1 MAAGAPAPADVQKR
15 MRQDASVLVIVVPS
29 DPSRRWRLTADR
41 AIERSADSGRTWVQV
56 RPAQGELT
64 AGSAPSATVAW
75 FVGANG
81 LVLRTTDGTTF
92 TRLPAPVAADL
103 AEVSAADARVATVI
117 TADGRRFVTDDG
129 GATWRQN

>member
-1 MAAGAPAPADVQKR
+1 
-15 MRQDASVLVIVVPS
+15 
-29 DPSRRWRLTADR
+29 
-41 AIERSADSGRTWVQV
+41 
-56 RPAQGELT
+56 
-64 AGSAPSATVAW
+64 VAW

-117 TADGRRFVTDDG
+117 TTDGRRFFTDDG
-129 GATWRQN
+129 GATWRRQ